1 MVESAVKKIHS
12 DNAERFLLIDIR
24 LIEHPDVDD
33 NLARFAARLLL
44 KTHAQP
50 AVRFVVLLEAA
61 SRDGVGKD
69 KKRSVVSKFFIQPF
83 DQQIVLVVQHR
94 LEPVATDI
102 AVGCSVNGVAK
113 RHVVGRYSF
122 GDCSRSAPDMEKS
135 SSDLLAGADLGEGPV
150 LLRVEI
156 DLERLLIGADIH
168 LRVHTQSRCGQLG
181 ASQPRTKAPRRDY
194 IRTRCAPFAGIQPR
208 RSFGNAA

>member
-1 MVESAVKKIHS
+1 MVESAVEKIHS

-24 LIEHPDVDD
+24 LIEHSDVDD

-50 AVRFVVLLEAA
+50 TVRFVVLLEAA
-61 SRDGVGKD
+61 SRDGVGEN
-69 KKRSVVSKFFIQPF
+69 KKRSLVSKFFIQPL

-102 AVGCSVNGVAK
+102 AVGCSINGVAK
-113 RHVVGRYSF
+113 RHVVGRHRL
-122 GDCSRSAPDMEKS
+122 GDRSRSAADMKES
-135 SSDLLAGADLGEGPV
+135 SSDLLAGADLGEGPI

-156 DLERLLIGADIH
+156 D
-168 LRVHTQSRCGQLG
+168 
-181 ASQPRTKAPRRDY
+181 
-194 IRTRCAPFAGIQPR
+194 
-208 RSFGNAA
+208 